1 MKITTKIIN
10 LDNHQKYLHI
20 KSLIRN
26 FMSLEKITQVEVP
39 VLSPCLIPETYL
51 DIFKTTNTHFDDQPE
66 MYLTPSPELFLKRL
80 LVNGLES
87 CYYLGLS
94 FRNNEPIS
102 VKHNHEFTMLEF
114 YKNNQSYMDIAD
126 ITLKLIR
133 YISQEIN
140 GTDKITYQGVTV
152 NLTSYEK
159 ITVAQSFKKYAQIDN
174 IFDEQKFFQQ
184 AKSRGYQTEN
194 LSYVDLWSQI
204 YGIEIEPHLGT
215 NGKITLIY
223 DYPPQLAAMVN
234 IDPITNLA
242 QRLEIYINGIELG
255 NCGNES
261 TENTNVEGFK
271 KRLLAD
277 SHVNYI
283 SDSEFID
290 IIQKLPP
297 CSGIAIGVDRLAMIL
312 IDLKSI
318 QDMQLI
324 NLET

>member
-1 MKITTKIIN
+1 MNITTKIIN
-10 LDNHQKYLHI
+10 SDNHQKYLQI
-20 KSLIRN
+20 KSLIRD
-26 FMSLEKITQVEVP
+26 FMSLEKITAVEVP

-51 DIFKTTNTHFDDQPE
+51 DIFETTNTHFDDKPK

-80 LVNGLES
+80 LVSGLES

-102 VKHNHEFTMLEF
+102 IKHNHEFTMLEF
-114 YKNNQSYMDIAD
+114 YKNNASYMDIAD
-126 ITLKLIR
+126 ITLKLI
-133 YISQEIN
+133 QHLTKGIN
-140 GTDKITYQGVTV
+140 GTNQITYQGKTV
-152 NLTSYEK
+152 DLTSYEK
-159 ITVAQSFKKYAQIDN
+159 ITVADSFKKYAQIDN
-174 IFDEQKFFQQ
+174 IFNHEKFFKDAQ
-184 AKSRGYQTEN
+184 SRGYRTEN

-223 DYPPQLAAMVN
+223 DYPAELAAMVN
-234 IDPITNLA
+234 IDPQTNLA

-261 TENTNVEGFK
+261 TENTNIKGFK
-271 KRLLAD
+271 DRLKKD
-277 SHVNYI
+277 SHI
-283 SDSEFID
+283 SYSQDTEFID
-290 IIQKLPP
+290 IIQRLLP
-297 CSGIAIGVDRLAMIL
+297 CSGIAIGVDRLAMVL
-312 IDLKSI
+312 MDLKSI